1 MSNINSVDINEK
13 VYVSG
18 IVDFSR
24 IAAPLTAE
32 ELAADNA
39 RKSARGMRTVDKP
52 YTHMTISHAVVAYT
66 NPNAPTAAE
75 QYITEKLYNTK
86 HAEKGLCFTALNK
99 SRNLPAVYSREN
111 AQSKELEP
119 VSLEGELRPGTPVTV
134 MIRFF
139 STNQNKGMSLD
150 TVIVNERPVRYFGST
165 SSESALAEHGFTIV
179 PPTNDTDV
187 DAVRDQVQ
195 ANNAQ
200 PTPAPAAPTAAPYAA
215 PAPVPAAP
223 APAPAPAAPTPVPA
237 PAPTPAPA
245 PAPTNNL
252 PIPPA
257 GYMYDANNRLVP
269 IGAASGIQL

>member
-52 YTHMTISHAVVAYT
+52 YTHMTISHAVVACT

-75 QYITEKLYNTK
+75 QYIMEKLYNTK

-179 PPTNDTDV
+179 PPTTDTDV

-200 PTPAPAAPTAAPYAA
+200 PTPAPEAPTAAPYAA

-223 APAPAPAAPTPVPA
+223 TPVPAAPTPVPA

>member
-1 MSNINSVDINEK
+1 MSNINSVDTNEK

-18 IVDFSR
+18 VVDFSR

-165 SSESALAEHGFTIV
+165 RSESALTEHGFTIV

-187 DAVRDQVQ
+187 DAVREQVQ

-200 PTPAPAAPTAAPYAA
+200 PTPAPAAPTAAPYVA

-223 APAPAPAAPTPVPA
+223 APAAPAPAAPAPV
-237 PAPTPAPA
+237 PA

-269 IGAASGIQL
+269 IGAAGGIQL

>member
-18 IVDFSR
+18 VVDFSR

-165 SSESALAEHGFTIV
+165 SNESALTEHGFTIV

-187 DAVRDQVQ
+187 DAVREQVQ

-200 PTPAPAAPTAAPYAA
+200 PTPAPAAPTAAPYVA

-223 APAPAPAAPTPVPA
+223 APAAPAPVPA
-237 PAPTPAPA
+237 PAPT

-269 IGAASGIQL
+269 IGAAGGIQL

>member
-223 APAPAPAAPTPVPA
+223 APAPAAPTPVPA

-269 IGAASGIQL
+269 IGAARGIQL

>member
-1 MSNINSVDINEK
+1 
-13 VYVSG
+13 
-18 IVDFSR
+18 
-24 IAAPLTAE
+24 
-32 ELAADNA
+32 
-39 RKSARGMRTVDKP
+39 
-52 YTHMTISHAVVAYT
+52 
-66 NPNAPTAAE
+66 
-75 QYITEKLYNTK
+75 
-86 HAEKGLCFTALNK
+86 
-99 SRNLPAVYSREN
+99 
-111 AQSKELEP
+111 
-119 VSLEGELRPGTPVTV
+119 
-134 MIRFF
+134 
-139 STNQNKGMSLD
+139 MSLD

-223 APAPAPAAPTPVPA
+223 TPVPA

>member
-1 MSNINSVDINEK
+1 MSNINSVDTNEK

-24 IAAPLTAE
+24 ITAPLTAE

-165 SSESALAEHGFTIV
+165 SSASALAEHGFTIV
-179 PPTNDTDV
+179 PPSTDTDV

-200 PTPAPAAPTAAPYAA
+200 PTPAPSAPTAAPYAA
-215 PAPVPAAP
+215 PTPVPAT
-223 APAPAPAAPTPVPA
+223 PAPAAPASVPA
-237 PAPTPAPA
+237 PAPTPAPAPA

-269 IGAASGIQL
+269 IGAAGGIQL